1 MQSVPEINASASA
14 ANVSP
19 SFRALAPAL
28 NLVPPG
34 LSGDTGTIVV
44 LSGAGLLLSAAAAF
58 QDRLQPL
65 RPAAADTIA
74 DPNPGTDFASLSANA
89 QSFVDAFNSLQGSI
103 SNIAF
108 TQPGGVATA
117 SSALALS
124 LNAQAEASY
133 ANSESALTGL
143 SQLGIGFRPSLFPGG
158 GGSLSVDPVAL
169 QAAFDADAA
178 GAFSL
183 LSTVA
188 EAFND
193 LAVGFVAQAGSQLPA
208 LATLAQTSGNS
219 GLLGN
224 RFFFPT
230 QATGNNVVN
239 FLSLAS
245 LTGMANA
252 QQVILALREYI
263 LVSSLLE

>member
-1 MQSVPEINASASA
+1 MQSVPEISANAPV

-28 NLVPPG
+28 SLAPPG

-65 RPAAADTIA
+65 RPAAAD
-74 DPNPGTDFASLSANA
+74 PNPLTDFASLSANA
-89 QSFVDAFNSLQGSI
+89 QSFVNAFNGLQGSI
-103 SNIAF
+103 SSIAF

-117 SSALALS
+117 ASALALA

-133 ANSESALTGL
+133 ANGESALASL
-143 SQLGIGFRPSLFPGG
+143 SQLGIGFRPSLLPGG
-158 GGSLSVDPVAL
+158 GGSLSIDPVAL
-169 QAAFDADAA
+169 QAAFDTDAA

-183 LSTVA
+183 LSIAA

-224 RFFFPT
+224 SFFFPT